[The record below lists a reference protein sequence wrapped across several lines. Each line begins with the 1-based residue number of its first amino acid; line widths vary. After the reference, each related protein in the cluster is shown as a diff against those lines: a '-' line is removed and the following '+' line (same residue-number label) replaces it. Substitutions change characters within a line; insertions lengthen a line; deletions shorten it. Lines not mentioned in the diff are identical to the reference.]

1 MYIAPRTAPL
11 EPSSL
16 DIAEMRKRLLNH
28 GLNDARLGLIRQNRH
43 NIQKAIPL
51 ALDSLLKF
59 IDDKQPFGTM
69 LSEKNRLERVGASFI
84 KHWTFIANADFG
96 EEYLASVKR
105 IAAVHTR
112 INLAPSL
119 QIAGYTHMR
128 VGLIKHAGHS
138 GFFRKRNNAL
148 ADTIS
153 RAVTFDM
160 DLSLSSYL
168 TTSAE
173 RSASLKHEMSRDFSD
188 SLGKIVETL
197 AGAAEQTSASV
208 KQASMSASEL
218 SNSASG
224 IRGEME
230 KATLLSTTAAQYAQ
244 TATDQVER
252 LAQKVENISKAVQ
265 MINDIANQTNL
276 LALNASIEAARA
288 GAVGR
293 GFNVVAG
300 EVKNLAAQTTK
311 VTEDINSL
319 IEAVRVETNSAV
331 KSVGA
336 ISEQVSQVN
345 NASVSVQ
352 DALRVQGEALN
363 SVIMSS
369 VDQSRIGSEHVA
381 EQAHT
386 LRATADDYLRRMES
400 LDTN

>member
-1 MYIAPRTAPL
+1 MYIAPRNLPL
-11 EPSSL
+11 ETSTL

-28 GLNDARLGLIRQNRH
+28 GLDDARLSLIRQNRH
-43 NIQKAIPL
+43 KIQKAIPI

-59 IDDKQPFGTM
+59 IDDLQPFGTM
-69 LSEKNRLERVGASFI
+69 LKDKTRLERVGGNFI

-96 EEYLASVKR
+96 EEYLVSVRK
-105 IAAVHTR
+105 IADVHTR
-112 INLAPSL
+112 INLPPTL
-119 QIAGYTHMR
+119 QMAGYTQMR
-128 VGLIKHAGHS
+128 VGLIEHAGRY
-138 GFFRKRNNAL
+138 GPFRLRNHAL
-148 ADTIS
+148 IDAIS

-168 TTSAE
+168 TTSAD
-173 RSASLKHEMSRDFSD
+173 RSTALKQEMSRDFSN

-197 AGAAEQTSASV
+197 AGAAQQTSASV
-208 KQASMSASEL
+208 KQASVSATEL

-230 KATLLSTTAAQYAQ
+230 KATMLSTTAAQYAQ

-252 LAQKVENISKAVQ
+252 LSTKVENISKAVQ
-265 MINDIANQTNL
+265 MINEIANQTNL

-311 VTEDINSL
+311 VTEDINGL
-319 IEAVRVETNSAV
+319 IEAVRAETNSAV

-345 NASVSVQ
+345 TASVAVQ
-352 DALRVQGEALN
+352 DALRIQGEVLGN
-363 SVIMSS
+363 VIMSS

-386 LRATADDYLRRMES
+386 LRTTADDYLRRMAS
-400 LDTN
+400 LNTN

>member
-1 MYIAPRTAPL
+1 L
-11 EPSSL
+11 ETSTL

-28 GLNDARLGLIRQNRH
+28 GLNDATLRIIRQNRH
-43 NIQKAIPL
+43 KIQKAIPI

-59 IDDKQPFGTM
+59 IDNEQPFGTM
-69 LSEKNRLERVGASFI
+69 LRDKTRLERVGANFI
-84 KHWTFIANADFG
+84 KHWTHIANADFG
-96 EEYLASVKR
+96 EDYLASVKN
-105 IAAVHTR
+105 IADVHTR
-112 INLAPSL
+112 INLAPAL

-128 VGLIKHAGHS
+128 VGLIQHAAHS
-138 GFFRKRNNAL
+138 GFLKRKNNAL
-148 ADTIS
+148 ADAIS

-168 TTSAE
+168 TTSSD
-173 RSASLKHEMSRDFSD
+173 RSAALKQEMSHDFSN

-197 AGAAEQTSASV
+197 AGAAQQTSASV
-208 KQASMSASEL
+208 KQASVSAQEL

-230 KATLLSTTAAQYAQ
+230 KATMLSTTAAQFAQ

-252 LAQKVENISKAVQ
+252 LSIKVENISKAVQ
-265 MINDIANQTNL
+265 MINEIANQTNL

-319 IEAVRVETNSAV
+319 IEAVRAETNSAV

-345 NASVSVQ
+345 NASVAVQ
-352 DALRVQGEALN
+352 DALRIQGEVLG

-386 LRATADDYLRRMES
+386 LRTTADDFLRRMAR
-400 LDTN
+400 LNTN